1 MSTPTIKEAARD
13 AGLVV
18 AGEPLAVDL
27 ADTIKMSFDP
37 PRDLIQDLQRN
48 EMFWRVEHSQLPEGA
63 GAADLE
69 STKRLRAAIRKLF
82 DAKVDGAPLDA
93 DALLVINKYAAAA
106 IAQPQLSV
114 TEQSPVARVNWI
126 SETPGD
132 LSLAVA
138 ARSAI
143 DVVTGPNAGRL
154 RRCASHTCSM
164 FFVALNAKR
173 QWCTPDGCGN
183 RERVAR
189 HARATVPA

>member
-1 MSTPTIKEAARD
+1 MSTPSIKVAARD
-13 AGLVV
+13 AGLVI

-27 ADTIKMSFDP
+27 ADTIRMSFDP
-37 PRDLIQDLQRN
+37 PRDLIQDVQRN
-48 EMFWRVEHSQLPEGA
+48 EIFWKVEQPQLPEGA

-69 STKRLRAAIRKLF
+69 STKRLRAGIRRLF

-93 DALLVINKYAAAA
+93 DALHLINQFAAAA
-106 IAQPQLSV
+106 IAQPQLST
-114 TEQSPVARVNWI
+114 TEERPVARVNWI
-126 SETPGD
+126 SETPGA

-143 DVVTGPNAGRL
+143 EVLTGPNADRL
-154 RRCASHTCSM
+154 RRCASHACSM

-189 HARATVPA
+189 YARAAVPI